1 MKNKKHVIFIFVLVF
16 LVFLN
21 LSAKKKDKFEKWM
34 DEVNPII
41 TNAEK
46 AEFKKLQKEKEK
58 EFFIKLFWAK
68 RDPTPQTEK
77 NELQEEYYKR
87 LSHVKK
93 AYIYG
98 YKKGAETDMG
108 KAYLYFGK
116 PKVFHQSK
124 SSSSIDQTPPRD
136 DSPSMHTEREHPPQM
151 WLYPTLP
158 WMNIPKEGFNLV
170 FSHDGVGYVLD
181 REKTETRAMQAFF
194 SYPEKIL
201 FFPDLKEIPKRR
213 KIITF
218 SPESFEGKLIQE
230 LKSAQEDIVQIPF
243 EKKTIFTK
251 AKNNSSYLTILL
263 KIDPADKKEIIEKKL
278 KFFGRVESESYF
290 YDFSEEK
297 IPVKEKGYFISQ
309 VGLPLRPGE
318 YKLYLGFYCP
328 DKNTYSIRADNI
340 EVPDFWTQEL
350 AFSSLLVSSQVQEM
364 TAEAKKEEFD
374 VFYLGRYSLLPI
386 YSQEYTKEE
395 SLNIFYYV
403 YNPALDENQ
412 NCSLTIEL
420 ELQLGEKKFN
430 LNPQQRQ
437 RKVGEEGA
445 IMEGHQIPLSA
456 LPESGEYQLT
466 VKVTDEIAKK
476 TISKKLKF
484 ILL

>member
-1 MKNKKHVIFIFVLVF
+1 MNKKNFIFIFLLAF

-21 LSAKKKDKFEKWM
+21 LSAKKKDKYEKWM

-41 TNAEK
+41 TDAEK
-46 AEFKKLQKEKEK
+46 AEFNKLKKEKEK

-77 NELQEEYYKR
+77 NELKEEYYKR

-108 KAYLYFGK
+108 KAYLYFGN
-116 PKVFHQSK
+116 PKVFHQSA
-124 SSSSIDQTPPRD
+124 SSPGIDQTPPRE
-136 DSPSMHTEREHPPQM
+136 DSPSMHTQRDFPTQM

-158 WMNIPKEGFNLV
+158 WMNIPKEGFHLV

-181 REKTETRAMQAFF
+181 REKTETRAMQAFYA
-194 SYPEKIL
+194 YPEKIL
-201 FFPDLKEIPKRR
+201 FFPDLKELPKRR

-218 SPESFEGKLIQE
+218 SPDSFEGKLIQK
-230 LKSAQEDIVQIPF
+230 LKSTQEDIVQIPF
-243 EKKTIFTK
+243 EKKAIFTK
-251 AKNNSSYLTILL
+251 AENNSSYLTILL
-263 KIDPADKKEIIEKKL
+263 KIDPAEKKEIIEKKL
-278 KFFGRVESESYF
+278 NFFGRVESESYF

-297 IPVKEKGYFISQ
+297 APLKEKGYFISQ
-309 VGLPLRPGE
+309 VGLPLRPGA
-318 YKLYLGFYCP
+318 YKLYLGFYSP
-328 DKNTYSIRADNI
+328 DKETYSIKVDNL

-350 AFSSLLVSSQVQEM
+350 ALSSLLVSSQVKEVI
-364 TAEAKKEEFD
+364 AKAKKEEFN
-374 VFYLGRYSLLPI
+374 VFSLGRYSLLPI
-386 YSQEYTKEE
+386 YSHELSKEE
-395 SLNIFYYV
+395 SLNIFYYI

-412 NCSLTIEL
+412 NCSLTIKL
-420 ELQLGEKKFN
+420 GLQSGEKKFE
-430 LNPQQRQ
+430 LNPQKRQ
-437 RKVGEEGA
+437 KKVGEEGA
-445 IMEGHQIPLSA
+445 LLEGHQIPLSA

-466 VKVTDEIAKK
+466 IKVTDEIAKK
-476 TISKKLKF
+476 TVSKKLKF

>member
-1 MKNKKHVIFIFVLVF
+1 MNKKHFIFIFLLVF
-16 LVFLN
+16 LVSLN
-21 LSAKKKDKFEKWM
+21 LSAKKKDKYEKWI

-41 TNAEK
+41 ADAEK
-46 AEFKKLQKEKEK
+46 AEFKKLKKEKEK

-77 NELQEEYYKR
+77 NELKEEFYKR

-98 YKKGAETDMG
+98 YKNGAATDMG

-116 PKVFHQSK
+116 PKVFHPGASA
-124 SSSSIDQTPPRD
+124 SGTDQTPPRD
-136 DSPSMHTEREHPPQM
+136 ISPSQHTQRDFPPQM
-151 WLYPTLP
+151 WIYPTLP
-158 WMNIPKEGFNLV
+158 WMNIPKEGFHLI

-194 SYPEKIL
+194 AYPEKIL
-201 FFPDLKEIPKRR
+201 FFPDLKELPKTR

-218 SPESFEGKLIQE
+218 SPESFEGKLIQK
-230 LKSAQEDIVQIPF
+230 LKSAQEDIIQIPF

-251 AKNNSSYLTILL
+251 AKNKSSFLTILL
-263 KIDPADKKEIIEKKL
+263 KIDPAERKEIIENKL
-278 KFFGRVESESYF
+278 SFFGRVESESYF

-297 IPVKEKGYFISQ
+297 TPLKEKDYFISQ

-318 YKLYLGFYCP
+318 YKLFLGFCSP
-328 DKNTYSIRADNI
+328 DKKTYSIKADNI

-350 AFSSLLVSSQVQEM
+350 AFSSLLVSSQVREV

-374 VFYLGRYSLLPI
+374 VFSLGRYSLLPL
-386 YSQEYTKEE
+386 YGQEYTKEE
-395 SLNIFYYV
+395 SLNIFYYI
-403 YNPALDENQ
+403 YNPAVDENQ

-420 ELQLGEKKFN
+420 ELQSGEKKFK
-430 LNPQQRQ
+430 LNPQKRQ

-445 IMEGHQIPLSA
+445 ILEGHQIPLSA
-456 LPESGEYQLT
+456 LPESGEYQLI

-476 TISKKLKF
+476 TVSKKVKF
-484 ILL
+484 VLL

>member
-1 MKNKKHVIFIFVLVF
+1 MNKKHFIFIFVLVF
-16 LVFLN
+16 LVSLN
-21 LSAKKKDKFEKWM
+21 LSAKKKDKYEKWM

-41 TNAEK
+41 ADAEK
-46 AEFKKLQKEKEK
+46 AEFKKLKKEKEK

-77 NELQEEYYKR
+77 NELKEEYYKR

-98 YKKGAETDMG
+98 YKKGAATDMG

-116 PKVFHQSK
+116 PKVFHPKAPVPGS
-124 SSSSIDQTPPRD
+124 DQTPPRD
-136 DSPSMHTEREHPPQM
+136 ISPSQHTERGFPPQM
-151 WLYPTLP
+151 WIYPTLP
-158 WMNIPKEGFNLV
+158 WMNIPKEGFHLI

-201 FFPDLKEIPKRR
+201 FFPDLKELPKTR

-218 SPESFEGKLIQE
+218 SPESFEGKLIQK

-243 EKKTIFTK
+243 EKKAIFTK
-251 AKNNSSYLTILL
+251 AENKSSYLTILF
-263 KIDPADKKEIIEKKL
+263 KIDPAEKKEIIEKKL

-297 IPVKEKGYFISQ
+297 APIKEKDYFISQ

-318 YKLYLGFYCP
+318 YKLYLGFYTP
-328 DKNTYSIRADNI
+328 DKNTYAIKADSI

-350 AFSSLLVSSQVQEM
+350 AFSSLLVSSQVQEV

-374 VFYLGRYSLLPI
+374 VFSLGRYSLLPL
-386 YSQEYTKEE
+386 YGQEYTKEE
-395 SLNIFYYV
+395 SLNIFYYI
-403 YNPALDENQ
+403 YNPAVDENQ

-420 ELQLGEKKFN
+420 ELQLGENKFN
-430 LNPQQRQ
+430 LNPQKIQ
-437 RKVGEEGA
+437 RKVGEVGA
-445 IMEGHQIPLSA
+445 ILEGHQIPLSA

-476 TISKKLKF
+476 TVSNKLKF